1 MDKDLIGT
9 PITLG
14 EYERVTK
21 NLKVCS
27 QLTEEQYEWLRWY
40 LGKFD
45 YKLREVNLDIK
56 DGILCVFVNIK
67 NSVHTAIH
75 TGDFAYEFKK

>member
-40 LGKFD
+40 LDKHD
-45 YKLREVNLDIK
+45 YNLRTVSLDIK
-56 DGILCVFVNIK
+56 EGILWVIVNIQ
-67 NSVHTAIH
+67 NSVYSAIH
-75 TGDFAYEFKK
+75 TGEFAYEFKK